1 MSFKDAIKDNRKAVV
16 TLSNP
21 ELKAIMPT
29 LYDLREKTARALAK
43 FLKGEEAATE
53 YTLHK
58 HRILV
63 AQLDDVIKTAEREL
77 PAATLHDLKREL
89 FGASKVGI
97 KKMEQMIK
105 QGERKFTGT
114 TSTLNIP
121 LTKVLSNVKR
131 TMMGRFETKSSK
143 YAGDVGR
150 RIRNELVIGVV
161 RGETIGEMTKR
172 LMGVDVY
179 ARTAKKGATAVADKM
194 ADKVLFKSQHEAE
207 RLVRTE
213 IVNAYTE
220 SQIESLYEAE
230 EDDPGYL
237 KMWDAASD
245 KRVCLICASL
255 DGKVVTLGQ
264 NFPGGIQGPPVHP
277 NDRCALVPWHR
288 GWGSPKGVL

>member
-1 MSFKDAIKDNRKAVV
+1 MSFKDAIRDNRKAVV
-16 TLSNP
+16 SLSDP
-21 ELKAIMPT
+21 ELKVIMPT

-77 PAATLHDLKREL
+77 PAATLHDLKRES

-97 KKMEQMIK
+97 KKMEAMIK
-105 QGERKFTGT
+105 SGERKFTG
-114 TSTLNIP
+114 SASSLNIP
-121 LTKVLSNVKR
+121 LTRVLSDVKR
-131 TMMGRFETKSSK
+131 TMMGRYETKASK

-150 RIRNELVIGVV
+150 RIRNELTIGVI

-172 LMGVDVY
+172 LMGADVY

-213 IVNAYTE
+213 IVNAYT
-220 SQIESLYEAE
+220 
-230 EDDPGYL
+230 
-237 KMWDAASD
+237 
-245 KRVCLICASL
+245 
-255 DGKVVTLGQ
+255 
-264 NFPGGIQGPPVHP
+264 
-277 NDRCALVPWHR
+277 
-288 GWGSPKGVL
+288 